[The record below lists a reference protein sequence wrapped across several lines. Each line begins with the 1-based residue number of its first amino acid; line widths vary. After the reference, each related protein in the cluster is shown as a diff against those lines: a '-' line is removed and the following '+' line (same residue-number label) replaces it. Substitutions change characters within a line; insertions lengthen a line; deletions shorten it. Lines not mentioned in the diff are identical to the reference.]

1 MHRHCNTLILAIW
14 TMKFRLN
21 AAAAFHAQGSY
32 GVDGNMMMMMLNA
45 AQQA

>member
-1 MHRHCNTLILAIW
+1 
-14 TMKFRLN
+14 MKFRLN

-32 GVDGNMMMMMLNA
+32 GVNGNMMMKMLNA